1 MNRIH
6 KRKIMRK
13 TSILLIAL
21 TGGIISNSNAQTNQ
35 KEKSKQTTQK
45 TEKKMENN
53 FNQEQQKVYDVIVK
67 MTAAFVKKD
76 INGVLAT
83 YEDGAIVMFEPQKP
97 VTGKDNLRIAFTQ
110 FVTMNP
116 VFTYSGH
123 EVYISGDIA
132 THIAPWKMVGHLPDG
147 MKIEQSGLSIAVLRK
162 QADGNWLMIQDNP
175 NGHFLMNK

>member
-13 TSILLIAL
+13 TSVLLIAL

-67 MTAAFVKKD
+67 KT
-76 INGVLAT
+76 LT
-83 YEDGAIVMFEPQKP
+83 
-97 VTGKDNLRIAFTQ
+97 
-110 FVTMNP
+110 
-116 VFTYSGH
+116 
-123 EVYISGDIA
+123 VY
-132 THIAPWKMVGHLPDG
+132 
-147 MKIEQSGLSIAVLRK
+147 
-162 QADGNWLMIQDNP
+162 
-175 NGHFLMNK
+175 